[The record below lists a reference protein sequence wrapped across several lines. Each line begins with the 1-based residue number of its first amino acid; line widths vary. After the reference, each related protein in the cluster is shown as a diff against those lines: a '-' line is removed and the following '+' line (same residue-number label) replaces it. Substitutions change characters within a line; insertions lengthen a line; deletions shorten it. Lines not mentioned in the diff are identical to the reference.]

1 MEPIRFYNRYSKQIE
16 TEQVYG
22 GEFIQWLYGTKTGN
36 LCSEILAKPLL
47 SKVYGGWQDT
57 LLSAKK
63 IEPFIKNYK
72 IEMDDFNYPEGKNSF
87 ASFNEFFIRS
97 FKKGKRNF
105 PSDAK
110 KMGAFAEARYLGFNE
125 VHDDSQF
132 LVKGKML
139 NREKLIASDKWA
151 NTFLA
156 GPVVIARL
164 CPVDYHRFHFPFDG
178 KILDSYPVHGLYHS
192 VNPWAVQKVEG
203 VFFNNERHVT
213 ILDNPNFG
221 KLAYIEVG
229 AMCVG
234 KIVQSYSTNK
244 ANEFKNGDEKG
255 YFLFGGSTVIIAGE
269 KGRFKLSQDLSENSL
284 NKLETYIHLGD
295 EIASSN

>member
-1 MEPIRFYNRYSKQIE
+1 MEPIRFYNRYSNQIE

-22 GEFIQWLYGTKTGN
+22 GEFIQWLYGTKTGGF
-36 LCSEILAKPLL
+36 CSEILAKPLL

-57 LLSAKK
+57 AQSAKK
-63 IEPFIKNYK
+63 VEPFIKNYK
-72 IEMDDFNYPEGKNSF
+72 IEMNDFNYPKGRNSF
-87 ASFNEFFIRS
+87 ASFNEFFIRP
-97 FKKGKRNF
+97 FKEGKRKF
-105 PSDAK
+105 PSDPK

-125 VHDDSQF
+125 VNDDSEF

-139 NREKLIASDKWA
+139 NREKLIASDKWSK
-151 NTFLA
+151 TFLG

-164 CPVDYHRFHFPFDG
+164 CPVDYHRFHFPFSG
-178 KILDSYPVHGLYHS
+178 KVLASYPVHGKYHS

-213 ILDNPNFG
+213 ILDNPHFG

-234 KIVQSYSTNK
+234 KIVQSYNQTLPQF
-244 ANEFKNGDEKG
+244 ENGAEKG

-269 KGRFKLSQDLSENSL
+269 KNRFRLSKDLSENSE
-284 NKLETYIHLGD
+284 NRLETYIHLGD
-295 EIASSN
+295 EIAQAN